1 MPDMTSLF
9 GNIWFVYFLGAL
21 VGVAAYFW
29 IDYFASKSRFTI
41 KTRPQWEA
49 EVPLSEIFKSGNEI
63 HALLLTGE
71 GIFTRNEEY
80 ARHIRRLILPNHDA
94 RYLKLYEVGRR
105 AAGHPID
112 LGAQIK
118 AYGQIAK
125 QKGVHV
131 RYLSDHVGISFLICN
146 PSKPDAW
153 MHIGFLTPFIETD
166 TQPILRIDKS
176 KAAELYD
183 IFWNAYNKL
192 WEMGSEQ
199 ITGSA
204 IQDAP
209 VKRED
214 GQLANLEIR
223 MEHEHAMR
231 FEGPEGRTHACY
243 LEVRNVSPQ
252 TDAEDVEVKVESR
265 DKIDDLL
272 HPMTKTDL
280 YIQSDVI
287 LSFERGGQT
296 RRILRGASD
305 RVRFLAFARNPPKRW
320 VQIGEYSEHVFDH
333 RDKIVTGIHE
343 PNRLTVTARGRNAEP
358 VSASFLVQVE
368 HEQLTV
374 RMLT

>member
-1 MPDMTSLF
+1 
-9 GNIWFVYFLGAL
+9 
-21 VGVAAYFW
+21 
-29 IDYFASKSRFTI
+29 
-41 KTRPQWEA
+41 
-49 EVPLSEIFKSGNEI
+49 
-63 HALLLTGE
+63 
-71 GIFTRNEEY
+71 
-80 ARHIRRLILPNHDA
+80 
-94 RYLKLYEVGRR
+94 
-105 AAGHPID
+105 
-112 LGAQIK
+112 
-118 AYGQIAK
+118 
-125 QKGVHV
+125 
-131 RYLSDHVGISFLICN
+131 
-146 PSKPDAW
+146 
-153 MHIGFLTPFIETD
+153 MHIGFLTPFIEAD